1 MAYKYFPQTEEDI
14 REMLAK
20 IGAGSLD
27 DLYAEVPDEIR
38 YKGEYRLPDAMSEV
52 EVRQFIGK
60 LAQNNKQLVCFA
72 GAGIYD
78 HYTPSAIPSLIARSE
93 FLTSYTPYQAEISQG
108 TLHYIFE

>member
-52 EVRQFIGK
+52 D
-60 LAQNNKQLVCFA
+60 A
-72 GAGIYD
+72 GRR
-78 HYTPSAIPSLIARSE
+78 P
-93 FLTSYTPYQAEISQG
+93 
-108 TLHYIFE
+108 

>member
-78 HYTPSAIPSLIARSE
+78 HYTPSAIPSLIARS
-93 FLTSYTPYQAEISQG
+93 
-108 TLHYIFE
+108 